1 MKSDGERLYIGRKRG
16 RGMGVKWTL
25 SSLLPALLI
34 FLITAVLVFA
44 MVFISSM
51 TTAIDRMIIMLGSS
65 SIVTGEEVDVSSW
78 SGASINKTREG
89 EGVVFTEEGKSIIRL
104 KGVSES
110 YLQGER
116 EEALKIVRS
125 GKEVKNAIIVSTTLA
140 RKLNLELGSS
150 MTMMLYEKEK
160 NRTRPILMTV
170 TGIFDSGYAQLDRYL
185 AYVDFSL
192 LDGEEEWEILLDQKD
207 DLEKRCQEMDGLGI
221 SYKTY
226 REKYSALYLNVR
238 QSVSILYL
246 ILAFVALLA
255 AFFSTDI
262 VSVYLSR
269 DRQDIAALRLLGME
283 EKRIRRIYLSLSL
296 FAVAISALGGTVLG
310 LLLGLLSPSLIRIV
324 ASSNPGLVEYY
335 ISSFSVTVPT
345 MELLLMVLAMVVL
358 SALTLFISLSTS
370 GRKEL
375 MAIVSDR

>member
-104 KGVSES
+104 KGVNES

-116 EEALKIVRS
+116 EEALKIMRS
-125 GKEVKNAIIVSTTLA
+125 GEEVKNAIIVSTTLA

-207 DLEKRCQEMDGLGI
+207 DLEKRCQELEELGI

>member
-104 KGVSES
+104 KGVNES

-150 MTMMLYEKEK
+150 MTMMLYEKDK

-207 DLEKRCQEMDGLGI
+207 DLEKRCQELEELGI

-358 SALTLFISLSTS
+358 SAITLFISLSTS

>member
-104 KGVSES
+104 KGVNES

-125 GKEVKNAIIVSTTLA
+125 GEEVKNAIIVSTTLA

-207 DLEKRCQEMDGLGI
+207 DLEKRCQELEELGI

-296 FAVAISALGGTVLG
+296 FAVAVSALGGTVLG

-358 SALTLFISLSTS
+358 SAITLFISLSTS

>member
-104 KGVSES
+104 KGVNES

-150 MTMMLYEKEK
+150 MTMMLYEKDK

-207 DLEKRCQEMDGLGI
+207 DLEKRCQELEELGI

-296 FAVAISALGGTVLG
+296 FAVAVSALGGTVLG

-358 SALTLFISLSTS
+358 SAITLFISLSTS

>member
-51 TTAIDRMIIMLGSS
+51 TTAIDRMIIMLGAS

-104 KGVSES
+104 KGVNES

-125 GKEVKNAIIVSTTLA
+125 GEEVKNAIIVSTTLA

-207 DLEKRCQEMDGLGI
+207 DLEKRCQELEELGI

-296 FAVAISALGGTVLG
+296 FAVAVSALGGTVLG
-310 LLLGLLSPSLIRIV
+310 LLLGLLSPSLIKIV

>member
-104 KGVSES
+104 KGVNES

-125 GKEVKNAIIVSTTLA
+125 GEEVKNAIIVSTTLA

-192 LDGEEEWEILLDQKD
+192 LDGEEEWEILIDQKD
-207 DLEKRCQEMDGLGI
+207 DLEKRCQELDELGI

-296 FAVAISALGGTVLG
+296 FAVAVSALGGTVLG

-358 SALTLFISLSTS
+358 SAITLFISLSTS

>member
-104 KGVSES
+104 KGVNES

-125 GKEVKNAIIVSTTLA
+125 GEEVKNAIIVSTTLA

-207 DLEKRCQEMDGLGI
+207 DLEKRCQELDELGI
-221 SYKTY
+221 PYKTY

-296 FAVAISALGGTVLG
+296 FAVAVSALGGTVLG

-324 ASSNPGLVEYY
+324 ASSNPSLVEYY

>member
-104 KGVSES
+104 KGVNES

-207 DLEKRCQEMDGLGI
+207 DLEKRCQELEELGI

-238 QSVSILYL
+238 QSVSILYI

-358 SALTLFISLSTS
+358 SAITLFISLSTS

>member
-104 KGVSES
+104 KGVNES

-125 GKEVKNAIIVSTTLA
+125 GEEVKNAIIVSTTLA

-150 MTMMLYEKEK
+150 MTMMLYEKDK

-207 DLEKRCQEMDGLGI
+207 DLEKRCQELEELGI

-296 FAVAISALGGTVLG
+296 FAVAVSALGGTVLG

>member
-104 KGVSES
+104 KGVNES

-150 MTMMLYEKEK
+150 MTMMLYEKDK

-207 DLEKRCQEMDGLGI
+207 DLEKRCQELEELGI

>member
-65 SIVTGEEVDVSSW
+65 SIVTGEEVDVFSW

-104 KGVSES
+104 KGVNES

-125 GKEVKNAIIVSTTLA
+125 GEEVKNAIIVSTTLA

-207 DLEKRCQEMDGLGI
+207 DLEKRCQELDGLGI

-296 FAVAISALGGTVLG
+296 FAVAVSALGGTVLG

-358 SALTLFISLSTS
+358 SAITLFISLSTS

>member
-125 GKEVKNAIIVSTTLA
+125 GEEVKNAIIVSTTLA

-207 DLEKRCQEMDGLGI
+207 DLEKRCQELDGLGI

-296 FAVAISALGGTVLG
+296 FAVAVSALGGTVLG

>member
-125 GKEVKNAIIVSTTLA
+125 GEEVKNAIIVSTTLA

-207 DLEKRCQEMDGLGI
+207 DLEKRCQELDELGI

-296 FAVAISALGGTVLG
+296 FAVAVSALGGTVLG

-358 SALTLFISLSTS
+358 SAITLFISLSTS

>member
-104 KGVSES
+104 KGVNKS

-125 GKEVKNAIIVSTTLA
+125 GEEVKNAIIVSTTLA

-207 DLEKRCQEMDGLGI
+207 DLEKRCQELDGLGI

-358 SALTLFISLSTS
+358 SAITLFISLSTS

>member
-104 KGVSES
+104 KGVNES

-125 GKEVKNAIIVSTTLA
+125 GEEVKNAIIVSTTLA

-192 LDGEEEWEILLDQKD
+192 LEGEEEWEILLDQKD
-207 DLEKRCQEMDGLGI
+207 DLEKRCQELDGLGI

-296 FAVAISALGGTVLG
+296 FAVAVSALGGTVLG

-358 SALTLFISLSTS
+358 SAITLFISLSTS

>member
-16 RGMGVKWTL
+16 RGMGVKWTM

-104 KGVSES
+104 KGVNES

-125 GKEVKNAIIVSTTLA
+125 GEEVKNAIIVSTTLA

-207 DLEKRCQEMDGLGI
+207 DLEKRCQELEELGI

-296 FAVAISALGGTVLG
+296 FAVAVSALGGTVLG

>member
-104 KGVSES
+104 KGVNES

-125 GKEVKNAIIVSTTLA
+125 GEEVKNAIIVSTTLA

-207 DLEKRCQEMDGLGI
+207 DLEKRCQELEELGI

-269 DRQDIAALRLLGME
+269 DRQDIAALRLLGVE

-296 FAVAISALGGTVLG
+296 FAVAVSALGGTVLG

-358 SALTLFISLSTS
+358 SAITLFISLSTS

>member
-104 KGVSES
+104 KGVNES

-125 GKEVKNAIIVSTTLA
+125 GEEVKNAIIVSTTLA

-207 DLEKRCQEMDGLGI
+207 DLEKRCQELDELGI
-221 SYKTY
+221 PYKTY

-296 FAVAISALGGTVLG
+296 FAVAVSALGGTVLG

-358 SALTLFISLSTS
+358 SAITLFISLSTS
-370 GRKEL
+370 GRKDL

>member
-65 SIVTGEEVDVSSW
+65 SIVTEEEVDVSSW

-125 GKEVKNAIIVSTTLA
+125 GEEVKNAIIVSTTLA

-207 DLEKRCQEMDGLGI
+207 DLEKRCQELEELGI
-221 SYKTY
+221 PYKTY

-296 FAVAISALGGTVLG
+296 FAVAVSALGGTVLG

-358 SALTLFISLSTS
+358 SAITLFISLSTS

>member
-65 SIVTGEEVDVSSW
+65 SIVTGEEIDVSSW

-104 KGVSES
+104 KGVNES
-110 YLQGER
+110 YLQEER

-125 GKEVKNAIIVSTTLA
+125 GEEVKNAIIVSTTLA

-207 DLEKRCQEMDGLGI
+207 DLEKRCQELDGLGI

-296 FAVAISALGGTVLG
+296 FAVAVSALGGTVLG

-358 SALTLFISLSTS
+358 SAITLFISLSTS

>member
-104 KGVSES
+104 KGVNES

-125 GKEVKNAIIVSTTLA
+125 GEEVKNAIIVSTTLA

-150 MTMMLYEKEK
+150 MNMMLYEKDK

-207 DLEKRCQEMDGLGI
+207 DLEKRCQELEELGI

-296 FAVAISALGGTVLG
+296 FAVAVSALGGTVLG

>member
-104 KGVSES
+104 KGVNES

-125 GKEVKNAIIVSTTLA
+125 GEEVKNAIIVSTTLA

-160 NRTRPILMTV
+160 NRKRPILMTV

-207 DLEKRCQEMDGLGI
+207 DLEKRCQELDGLGI

>member
-104 KGVSES
+104 KGVNES

-150 MTMMLYEKEK
+150 MTMMLYEKDK

-207 DLEKRCQEMDGLGI
+207 DLEKRCQELDGLGI

-269 DRQDIAALRLLGME
+269 DRQDIVALRLLGME

-296 FAVAISALGGTVLG
+296 FAVAVSALGGTVLG

-358 SALTLFISLSTS
+358 SAITLFISLSTS

>member
-104 KGVSES
+104 KGVNES

-125 GKEVKNAIIVSTTLA
+125 GEEVKNAIIVSTTLA

-150 MTMMLYEKEK
+150 MTMILYEKEK
-160 NRTRPILMTV
+160 DRTRPILMTV

-207 DLEKRCQEMDGLGI
+207 DLEKRCQELDGLGI

-296 FAVAISALGGTVLG
+296 FAVAVSALGGTVLG

-358 SALTLFISLSTS
+358 SAITLFISLSTS

>member
-125 GKEVKNAIIVSTTLA
+125 GEEVKNAIIVSTTLA

-150 MTMMLYEKEK
+150 MTLMLYEKEK

-207 DLEKRCQEMDGLGI
+207 DLEKRCQELEELGI

>member
-150 MTMMLYEKEK
+150 MTMMLYEKDK

-207 DLEKRCQEMDGLGI
+207 DLEKRCQELDGLGI

-358 SALTLFISLSTS
+358 SAITLFISLSTS